1 MQALPC
7 SRNRLWLIRG
17 DRICMPR
24 WKAAM
29 VTLSLFLRNHIKA
42 PCGDWVRWNVTHNDI
57 QRSVSRVGRSSSL
70 YGQWELCDFLFFL
83 ILSIIR
89 ARRHDRRVENGRSRG
104 WSCRESCGFTCVN
117 NYVTNCRAHMC
128 VNLRDQLVGCN
139 SPVEEIRLNK
149 RGLDL
154 LSR

>member
-1 MQALPC
+1 MGTMRF
-7 SRNRLWLIRG
+7 S
-17 DRICMPR
+17 
-24 WKAAM
+24 
-29 VTLSLFLRNHIKA
+29 F
-42 PCGDWVRWNVTHNDI
+42 
-57 QRSVSRVGRSSSL
+57 
-70 YGQWELCDFLFFL
+70 FFL